1 MANMMKAMQ
10 DPDYK
15 TKVEDALKGLKD
27 DPELKPILE
36 ELESQGPAAMMK

>member
-1 MANMMKAMQ
+1 MSTMMRSMQ

-15 TKVEDALKGLKD
+15 AKVEDALKGLKD